1 MNTIAIRH
9 FLFSLVAT
17 FLASMAQAQ
26 APSAMVLS
34 VDGDVSVE
42 VLGKPGK
49 LDAFTRLLEGDRV
62 KLGKSAKLSLI
73 YTRSSRQ
80 ESWTGPGAVVAGN
93 AESTAVNGKP
103 QVEVKQLPAKVAQM
117 IAHTP
122 AADSTGKAGMVRL
135 RAIAQP
141 DELASLEKTYQD
153 LRASSPAN
161 DRNPEVYF
169 LAGLFKLGE
178 YDRLNQELNTMQQQ
192 NPGDESIKL
201 LAKIYARS
209 IDNARRNSR

>member
-1 MNTIAIRH
+1 MKVVNIFRFLLAALIAGLSS
-9 FLFSLVAT
+9 FAC
-17 FLASMAQAQ
+17 AQ

-34 VDGDVSVE
+34 IEGDVSVK
-42 VLGKPGK
+42 VQGKPTK
-49 LDAFTRLLEGDRV
+49 LEAFTRLLEGDRV
-62 KLGKSAKLSLI
+62 ELGKTAKLNMI

-80 ESWTGPGAVVAGN
+80 ETWTGPGAILAGN

-103 QVEVKQLPAKVAQM
+103 QLEAKQLPAKVAQM
-117 IAHTP
+117 MAHTP
-122 AADSTGKAGMVRL
+122 ASDSTGKAGMVRL

-178 YDRLNQELNTMQQQ
+178 YDRLNQEISAMQQQ

-201 LAKIYARS
+201 LAKLYARS

>member
-1 MNTIAIRH
+1 MNTVAIRQ
-9 FLFSLVAT
+9 FLFCLLAT
-17 FLASMAQAQ
+17 FWACMAQAQ

-34 VDGDVSVE
+34 VEGDVSVE

-80 ESWTGPGAVVAGN
+80 ESWTGPGAIVAGN

-117 IAHTP
+117 MAHTP

-178 YDRLNQELNTMQQQ
+178 YDRLNQEISAMQQQ

-201 LAKIYARS
+201 LAKLYARS
-209 IDNARRNSR
+209 VDNARRNSR

>member
-1 MNTIAIRH
+1 MKVINIFR
-9 FLFSLVAT
+9 FLLTAFITGLSIFAY
-17 FLASMAQAQ
+17 AQ

-34 VDGDVSVE
+34 VEGDVSVKVE
-42 VLGKPGK
+42 GKPTK
-49 LDAFTRLLEGDRV
+49 LEAFTRLLEGDRV
-62 KLGKSAKLSLI
+62 ELGKAAKLNMI

-80 ESWTGPGAVVAGN
+80 ETWTGPGAILAGN

-103 QVEVKQLPAKVAQM
+103 QLEAKQLPAKVAQM
-117 IAHTP
+117 MAHTP
-122 AADSTGKAGMVRL
+122 ASDSTGKAGMVRL

-178 YDRLNQELNTMQQQ
+178 YDRLNQEINAMQQQ

-201 LAKIYARS
+201 LAKLYARS
-209 IDNARRNSR
+209 INNVRQSNR

>member
-1 MNTIAIRH
+1 
-9 FLFSLVAT
+9 
-17 FLASMAQAQ
+17 
-26 APSAMVLS
+26 MVLS
-34 VDGDVSVE
+34 VEGDVSVK
-42 VLGKPGK
+42 VQGKPTK
-49 LDAFTRLLEGDRV
+49 LEAFTRLLEGDRV
-62 KLGKSAKLSLI
+62 ELGKTAKLNMI

-80 ESWTGPGAVVAGN
+80 ETWTGPGAILAGN

-103 QVEVKQLPAKVAQM
+103 QLEAKQLPAKVAQM
-117 IAHTP
+117 MAHTP
-122 AADSTGKAGMVRL
+122 ASDSTGKAGMVRL

-178 YDRLNQELNTMQQQ
+178 YDRLNQEISAMQQQ

-201 LAKIYARS
+201 LAKLYARS
-209 IDNARRNSR
+209 VDNARRNSR

>member
-1 MNTIAIRH
+1 MKVVNIFRFLLAALIAGLSS
-9 FLFSLVAT
+9 FAC
-17 FLASMAQAQ
+17 AQ

-34 VDGDVSVE
+34 VEGDVSVK
-42 VLGKPGK
+42 VQGKPTK
-49 LDAFTRLLEGDRV
+49 LEAFTRLLEGDRV
-62 KLGKSAKLSLI
+62 ELGKTAKLNMI

-80 ESWTGPGAVVAGN
+80 ETWTGPGAILAGN

-103 QVEVKQLPAKVAQM
+103 QLEAKQLPAKVAQM
-117 IAHTP
+117 MAHTP
-122 AADSTGKAGMVRL
+122 ASDSTGKAGMVRL

-178 YDRLNQELNTMQQQ
+178 YDRLNQEINTMQQQ

-201 LAKIYARS
+201 LAKLYARS
-209 IDNARRNSR
+209 INNVRQSNR

>member
-1 MNTIAIRH
+1 MKVINIFRFLLAALIAGLSS
-9 FLFSLVAT
+9 FAC
-17 FLASMAQAQ
+17 AQ

-34 VDGDVSVE
+34 VEGDVSVK
-42 VLGKPGK
+42 VQGKPTK
-49 LDAFTRLLEGDRV
+49 LEAFTRLLEGDRV
-62 KLGKSAKLSLI
+62 ELGKTAKLNMI

-80 ESWTGPGAVVAGN
+80 ETWTGPGAILAGN

-103 QVEVKQLPAKVAQM
+103 QLEAKQLPAKVAQM
-117 IAHTP
+117 MAHTP
-122 AADSTGKAGMVRL
+122 ASDSTGKAGMVRL

-153 LRASSPAN
+153 LRTSSPAN

-178 YDRLNQELNTMQQQ
+178 YDRLNQEISAMQQQ

-201 LAKIYARS
+201 LAKLYARS

>member
-1 MNTIAIRH
+1 MKVVNIFRFLLAALIAGLSS
-9 FLFSLVAT
+9 FAC
-17 FLASMAQAQ
+17 AQ

-34 VDGDVSVE
+34 VEGDVSVK
-42 VLGKPGK
+42 VQGKPTK
-49 LDAFTRLLEGDRV
+49 LEAFTRLLEGDRV
-62 KLGKSAKLSLI
+62 ELGKAAKLNMI

-80 ESWTGPGAVVAGN
+80 ETWTGPGAILAGN
-93 AESTAVNGKP
+93 AESTTVNGKP
-103 QVEVKQLPAKVAQM
+103 QLEAKQLPAKVAQM
-117 IAHTP
+117 MAHTP
-122 AADSTGKAGMVRL
+122 ASDSTGKAGMVRL

-178 YDRLNQELNTMQQQ
+178 YDRLNQEISAMQQQ

-201 LAKIYARS
+201 LAKLYARS

>member
-1 MNTIAIRH
+1 MKVINIFRFLLAALIAGLSS
-9 FLFSLVAT
+9 FAC
-17 FLASMAQAQ
+17 AQ

-34 VDGDVSVE
+34 VEGDVSVK
-42 VLGKPGK
+42 VQGKPTK
-49 LDAFTRLLEGDRV
+49 LEAFTRLLEGDRV
-62 KLGKSAKLSLI
+62 ELGKTAKLNMI

-80 ESWTGPGAVVAGN
+80 ETWTGPGAILAGN

-103 QVEVKQLPAKVAQM
+103 QLEAKQLPAKVAQM
-117 IAHTP
+117 MAHTP
-122 AADSTGKAGMVRL
+122 ASDSTGKAGMVRL

-178 YDRLNQELNTMQQQ
+178 YDRLNQEISAMQQQ

-201 LAKIYARS
+201 LAKLYARS

>member
-1 MNTIAIRH
+1 MKVVNIFRFLLAALIAGLSS
-9 FLFSLVAT
+9 FAC
-17 FLASMAQAQ
+17 AQ

-34 VDGDVSVE
+34 VEGDVSVK
-42 VLGKPGK
+42 VQGKPTK
-49 LDAFTRLLEGDRV
+49 LEAFTRLLEGDRV
-62 KLGKSAKLSLI
+62 ELGKTAKLNMI

-80 ESWTGPGAVVAGN
+80 ETWTGPGAILAGN

-103 QVEVKQLPAKVAQM
+103 QLEAKQLPAKVAQM
-117 IAHTP
+117 MAHTP
-122 AADSTGKAGMVRL
+122 ASDSTGKAGMVRL

-178 YDRLNQELNTMQQQ
+178 YDRLNQEISAMQQQ

-201 LAKIYARS
+201 LAKLYARS
-209 IDNARRNSR
+209 VDNARRNSR

>member
-1 MNTIAIRH
+1 MKVVNIFRFLLAALIAGLSS
-9 FLFSLVAT
+9 FAC
-17 FLASMAQAQ
+17 AQ

-34 VDGDVSVE
+34 VEGDVSVK
-42 VLGKPGK
+42 VQGKPTK
-49 LDAFTRLLEGDRV
+49 LEAFTRLLEGDRV
-62 KLGKSAKLSLI
+62 ALGKAAKLNMI

-80 ESWTGPGAVVAGN
+80 ETWTGPGAILAGN
-93 AESTAVNGKP
+93 AESTTVNGKP
-103 QVEVKQLPAKVAQM
+103 QLEAKQLPAKVAQM
-117 IAHTP
+117 MAHTP
-122 AADSTGKAGMVRL
+122 ASDSTGKAGMVRL

-153 LRASSPAN
+153 LRTSSPAN

-178 YDRLNQELNTMQQQ
+178 YDRLNQEISAMQQQ

-201 LAKIYARS
+201 LAKLYARS

>member
-1 MNTIAIRH
+1 MKVINIFRFLLAALIAGLSS
-9 FLFSLVAT
+9 FAC
-17 FLASMAQAQ
+17 AQ

-34 VDGDVSVE
+34 VEGDVSVK
-42 VLGKPGK
+42 VQGKPTK
-49 LDAFTRLLEGDRV
+49 LEAFTRLLEGDRV
-62 KLGKSAKLSLI
+62 ELGKTAKLNMI

-80 ESWTGPGAVVAGN
+80 ETWTGPGAILAGN

-103 QVEVKQLPAKVAQM
+103 QLEAKQLPAKVAQM
-117 IAHTP
+117 MAHTP
-122 AADSTGKAGMVRL
+122 ASDSTGKAGMVRL

-153 LRASSPAN
+153 LRTSSPAN

-178 YDRLNQELNTMQQQ
+178 YDRLRNELSNFEQQYRA
-192 NPGDESIKL
+192 DESIQLLGKL
-201 LAKIYARS
+201 Y
-209 IDNARRNSR
+209 SRAINNIAQSKR

>member
-1 MNTIAIRH
+1 MKVVNIFRFLLAALIAGLSS
-9 FLFSLVAT
+9 FAC
-17 FLASMAQAQ
+17 AQ

-34 VDGDVSVE
+34 VEGDVSVK
-42 VLGKPGK
+42 VQGKPTK
-49 LDAFTRLLEGDRV
+49 LEAFTRLLEGDRV
-62 KLGKSAKLSLI
+62 ELGKTAKLNMI

-80 ESWTGPGAVVAGN
+80 ETWTGPGAILAGN

-103 QVEVKQLPAKVAQM
+103 QLEAKQLPAKVAQM
-117 IAHTP
+117 MAHTP
-122 AADSTGKAGMVRL
+122 ASDSTGKAGMVRL

-153 LRASSPAN
+153 LRTSSPAN

-178 YDRLNQELNTMQQQ
+178 YDRLNQEISAMQQQ

-201 LAKIYARS
+201 LAKLYARS